1 MKRYLAK
8 GIREF
13 RRLGFKQQE
22 SRSTIYDTSSNDQII
37 KSYKCFGINIP
48 KLKENYLP
56 KKYDVIE
63 KGYEKFIGAYV
74 TRLITII
81 LINRELS

>member
-1 MKRYLAK
+1 MKRYSAK
-8 GIREF
+8 VIREF

-48 KLKENYLP
+48 
-56 KKYDVIE
+56 
-63 KGYEKFIGAYV
+63 
-74 TRLITII
+74 
-81 LINRELS
+81 

>member
-1 MKRYLAK
+1 MKFIVSTIFRLCFCSNEIIFSLFSHKKNHNDYLIPLVKRYSAK
-8 GIREF
+8 VIREF

-48 KLKENYLP
+48 
-56 KKYDVIE
+56 
-63 KGYEKFIGAYV
+63 
-74 TRLITII
+74 
-81 LINRELS
+81 